1 MTEQEN
7 MVAALAETV
16 ATALPEKRQAAPAPA
31 AAAAAA

>member
-16 ATALPEKRQAAPAPA
+16 ATALPESARRRPRRRPPLPRP
-31 AAAAAA
+31 